1 MAYKFPS
8 KEWIVEFR
16 KEINA
21 NEEYKEAAVTWE
33 GVVVLIFNA
42 EPDIGLAE
50 DFIAW
55 ADLWHGECREI
66 KQVTLEEAEKAPYVI
81 RGSYANWKQVVQG
94 RLGPVKGMMQGK
106 LKLKG
111 NLPTIVKYVKASD
124 ELVKCAAKVPSEFL
138 DE

>member
-8 KEWIVEFR
+8 EEWIVEFG
-16 KEINA
+16 KAINTS
-21 NEEYKEAAVTWE
+21 EDYKKAAATWE

-50 DFIAW
+50 DFAAW
-55 ADLWHGECREI
+55 ADLWHGDCREI
-66 KQVTLEEAEKAPYVI
+66 KRVTVEEAEKAPYVI
-81 RGSYANWKQVVQG
+81 RGSYASWKQVVKG

-124 ELVKCAAKVPSEFL
+124 ELVKCAARVPSEFF

>member
-8 KEWIVEFR
+8 EEWIAEFG
-16 KEINA
+16 KAINA
-21 NEEYKEAAVTWE
+21 NEEYKRTAATWE
-33 GVVVLIFNA
+33 GPVALIFNA
-42 EPDIGLAE
+42 EPAIGLDE
-50 DFIAW
+50 DFCVW

-66 KQVTLEEAEKAPYVI
+66 KKVTLEEAQKAPYVI

-111 NLPTIVKYVKASD
+111 NLPTIMKYVKASD

>member
-8 KEWIVEFR
+8 DEWIAEFK

-21 NEEYKEAAVTWE
+21 NEEYKKAATTWE

-42 EPDIGLAE
+42 DPAIGLTE

-55 ADLWHGECREI
+55 VDLWHGECREI
-66 KQVTLEEAEKAPYVI
+66 KKVTLEEAQKAPYVI
-81 RGSYANWKQVVQG
+81 RGTYANWKQVVQG

-111 NLPTIVKYVKASD
+111 DLPTIVKYVKASD